1 MTERRVPR
9 NLNHEPAAVTWARE
23 KSGLTRQ
30 QVAEQ
35 LECAPSLITEIEQGT
50 RNLTPARL
58 IRLAEILNCPVVV
71 LERKR
76 QVRPGF
82 QGAAPV
88 PPKALAKVEV
98 PAA

>member
-35 LECAPSLITEIEQGT
+35 LDCAPSLITEIEQGT

-58 IRLAEILNCPVVV
+58 IKLAEILNCPVVV
-71 LERKR
+71 LERKW
-76 QVRPGF
+76 QVRAGVVARSPKAPAEVE
-82 QGAAPV
+82 GAA
-88 PPKALAKVEV
+88 A
-98 PAA
+98 

>member
-30 QVAEQ
+30 QVAE
-35 LECAPSLITEIEQGT
+35 LLGCAPSLITEIEQGK

-76 QVRPGF
+76 QVRP
-82 QGAAPV
+82 AAAA
-88 PPKALAKVEV
+88 PPKA
-98 PAA
+98 PAIEGAAA